1 MKKYTVSADHTIP
14 AIGLGTWKSDPGE
27 VGDAVSS
34 ALQIGY
40 RHIDCASIYQNQK
53 EIGSTFAKAL
63 SDKTVK
69 REDLWITSK
78 LWNNAHAA
86 RHVRPALEATL
97 RDLQLDYLDLYLI
110 HWPVHFKENIVFPK
124 HADEF
129 IEPDAI
135 PVMETWQAMEKMVQK
150 GLCRFIGVC
159 NFNLRRLEGLSQQAH
174 IQPVMN
180 QIELHPYLQQQ
191 KMLTYCR
198 ENNILLT
205 AYSPLGSPDRPEGLK
220 KKDEPSLL
228 SHPVILELAENKNI
242 SAGQLLISWALSRN
256 TVVIPKSTNPG
267 RQKEN
272 LEADA
277 IILDQ
282 SDIDKINQL
291 EQNYRYVDGSFF
303 ASPGSPYTVA
313 DLWE

>member
-1 MKKYTVSADHTIP
+1 MKKYTVKDNHTIP
-14 AIGLGTWKSDPGE
+14 AIGLGTWKSTPGE
-27 VGDAVSS
+27 VGNAVSS
-34 ALQIGY
+34 ALEIGY
-40 RHIDCASIYQNQK
+40 QHIDCASIYQNQT
-53 EIGSTFAKAL
+53 EIGSAFSKKL
-63 SDKTVK
+63 SDKSVK

-129 IEPDAI
+129 LEPDAI

-159 NFNLRRLEGLSQQAH
+159 NFNLQRLEELSQQAH
-174 IQPVMN
+174 VQPVMN
-180 QIELHPYLQQQ
+180 QIELHPFLQQK
-191 KMLTYCR
+191 KMLDFCA
-198 ENNILLT
+198 ENNILVT
-205 AYSPLGSPDRPEGLK
+205 AYSPLGSPDRPAGLK

-228 SHPVILELAENKNI
+228 SHPVIIELAQKRNI

-256 TVVIPKSTNPG
+256 TVVIPKSTNPN
-267 RQKEN
+267 RQREN
-272 LEADA
+272 LEAA
-277 IILDQ
+277 SLQLDQ
-282 SDIDKINQL
+282 SEIDSINQL
-291 EQNYRYVDGSFF
+291 EQNYRFVDGSFF
-303 ASPGSPYTVA
+303 QSPGSPYTVV
-313 DLWE
+313 DFWD